1 MDASTSEAI
10 LAGYLSKSRLAEEL
24 GTTTRTIDRW
34 HTLRIGPPRVSVGR
48 KVLHRRD
55 SVRTWAETPTAKAAN
70 DGGA

>member
-34 HTLRIGPPRVSVGR
+34 EVLRQGPPRVVIGR
-48 KVLHRRD
+48 KVLYNRD
-55 SVRTWAETPTAKAAN
+55 SVRAWLQSREQRKVRR
-70 DGGA
+70 